1 MDLGDGKEEDIEEEG
16 QENVDENQDELFMEH
31 GTGTGISDD
40 RKFKKNTSEENL
52 KNKNEAK
59 KNIRNVVG
67 EKEEKPDQMNT
78 SSHNSSV
85 ASQTKYS
92 QFII

>member
-16 QENVDENQDELFMEH
+16 QENVDENQDDLFMEH
-31 GTGTGISDD
+31 GAGISDD

-67 EKEEKPDQMNT
+67 EKEEKPDQMNS

-85 ASQTKYS
+85 TSQTK
-92 QFII
+92 

>member
-16 QENVDENQDELFMEH
+16 QENVDENQDDLFMEH
-31 GTGTGISDD
+31 ATGISDD

-67 EKEEKPDQMNT
+67 EKDEKPDQMNT

-85 ASQTKYS
+85 ASQTKYY
-92 QFII
+92 QFIN